1 MALRDIIGQER
12 AIEILRGG
20 ITRNRIAHAYLFA
33 GDEGIGKK
41 LTALNFAKTL
51 NCQHQNTDTP
61 PPRPLP
67 QGEGESTIIP
77 SPSKGEGKGGGE
89 NIGSKI
95 DCCEECSSCI
105 KINKS
110 IHPDVFFIAP
120 ENGEIKV
127 DVIRDLQE
135 SLSYKSFE
143 GQWKIVIIDEAETL
157 NQSAANAFLKTL
169 EEPSEQSVLILISSM
184 PGLIPKTI
192 LSRCQRINFSPLP
205 LDKMSRL
212 LEEKFHNEGKTLI
225 SMLSG
230 GRPGWALSNNLIEKR
245 DKLFNDFK
253 SLLSNIEE
261 DLLEDKDSMEEWF
274 EWAQLWLR
282 DIAVLKATGDAA
294 LLINQDRE
302 KEIRD
307 ISHKARL
314 HDILKLS
321 NTLYNIKSL
330 LRFNLNKKITLNH
343 THFLLR
349 ETFGG

>member
-12 AIEILRGG
+12 AIEILLGC
-20 ITRNRIAHAYLFA
+20 ITRNRIAHAYFFA

-51 NCQHQNTDTP
+51 NCQNNREAVNVMRVGLKDKNSLRITDYAL
-61 PPRPLP
+61 R
-67 QGEGESTIIP
+67 
-77 SPSKGEGKGGGE
+77 
-89 NIGSKI
+89 I
-95 DCCEECSSCI
+95 DCCDGCSSCI

-120 ENGEIKV
+120 EKGEIKV
-127 DVIRDLQE
+127 DVIRGLLE
-135 SLSYKSFE
+135 SLAYKSFE
-143 GQWKIVIIDEAETL
+143 GQWKIVIIDEAEAL

-169 EEPSEQSVLILISSM
+169 EEPPEQSVLILISSM

-192 LSRCQRINFSPLP
+192 LSRCQKINFSPLP
-205 LDKMSRL
+205 LDKMSKL

-294 LLINQDRE
+294 LLINRDRE

-321 NTLYNIKSL
+321 HTLYNIKVL

-343 THFLLR
+343 THFLLK